1 MYSQTLEL
9 LVIIQT
15 KENNIFSLD
24 FSIFLKF
31 SEYYIEYL
39 RSGLALLKIMC
50 LIQLDLIVERPEN
63 LLLWYKKHL
72 KCTFQTHVIVFSPL
86 KI

>member
-39 RSGLALLKIMC
+39 RSGLALLKIMFWLRRGKATETTTNGEGQQGLVSRLC
-50 LIQLDLIVERPEN
+50 
-63 LLLWYKKHL
+63 
-72 KCTFQTHVIVFSPL
+72 F
-86 KI
+86 

>member
-39 RSGLALLKIMC
+39 RSGLALLKIMFWLRRGKATEITTNGVGQQGLVSRLC
-50 LIQLDLIVERPEN
+50 
-63 LLLWYKKHL
+63 
-72 KCTFQTHVIVFSPL
+72 F
-86 KI
+86 